1 MVVAFAACQPG
12 KTGGFRNSQ
21 SEPVPSA
28 VLRKRKSPRRARPG
42 SRVENAYDALKSAI
56 RENIYP
62 PGHFAAEIKVAAQ
75 LGMSRTPV
83 HEAAIRLQEE
93 GLVEV
98 LPRRGI
104 RVRNISHNDIRETYE
119 LTIALESMAA
129 EVLAARPA
137 SAAVN
142 RIVARLE
149 AETRTM
155 ESALRKNDLDRWAAA
170 DDRFHEILTSEC
182 GNGRLSR
189 MASTIRDQTH
199 RARLLTLRLRPL
211 PVRSALE
218 HRAIIEAIRKGDRAA
233 AARTAGAHRRRAG
246 EIMIPLLEKFSTP
259 NA

>member
-1 MVVAFAACQPG
+1 MPATIL
-12 KTGGFRNSQ
+12 K
-21 SEPVPSA
+21 
-28 VLRKRKSPRRARPG
+28 KRKHAHPAPSG
-42 SRVENAYDALKSAI
+42 SRVENAYAALKSAI
-56 RENIYP
+56 RENVYP
-62 PGHFAAEIKVAAQ
+62 PGHFAAETEVAAQ

-93 GLVEV
+93 GLIEV

-104 RVRNISHNDIRETYE
+104 LVRAISHRDIRETYE

-137 SAAVN
+137 SPALN
-142 RIVARLE
+142 RIIAQLE

-155 ESALRKNDLDRWAAA
+155 ESALRKNDLNKWAAA
-170 DDRFHEILTSEC
+170 DDRFHEILTGEC

-211 PVRSALE
+211 PVKSAPE
-218 HRAIIEAIRKGDRAA
+218 HRAIIAAIRKGDPAA
-233 AARTAGAHRRRAG
+233 AAKMAGAHRRRAG
-246 EIMIPLLEKFSTP
+246 EIMIPLIEKFSTP

>member
-1 MVVAFAACQPG
+1 MVAACAVCQSG
-12 KTGGFRNSQ
+12 KTGGLENSQ
-21 SEPVPSA
+21 SELVPPA
-28 VLRKRKSPRRARPG
+28 VLRKRKSTRPVRSG
-42 SRVENAYDALKSAI
+42 SRVENAYAALKSAI

-62 PGHFAAEIKVAAQ
+62 PGHFAAENEVANQ

-104 RVRNISHNDIRETYE
+104 LVRAISHRDIRETYE

-129 EVLAARPA
+129 EVLAARP
-137 SAAVN
+137 SSPAVS
-142 RIVARLE
+142 RIIARLE
-149 AETRTM
+149 GETKAM
-155 ESALRKNDLDRWAAA
+155 ESALRKNDLNRWAAA
-170 DDRFHEILTSEC
+170 DERFHEILTGEC

-211 PVRSALE
+211 PVKSAEE
-218 HRAIIEAIRKGDRAA
+218 HRTIIEAIRKGDPAA
-233 AARTAGAHRRRAG
+233 AAKMAGAHRRRAS

>member
-1 MVVAFAACQPG
+1 M
-12 KTGGFRNSQ
+12 
-21 SEPVPSA
+21 PSA
-28 VLRKRKSPRRARPG
+28 VLKKHKSARRAAPG
-42 SRVENAYDALKSAI
+42 SRVENAYAALKSAI

-62 PGHFAAEIKVAAQ
+62 PGHFAAENEVAAQ

-104 RVRNISHNDIRETYE
+104 LVRAISHRDIRETYE

-129 EVLAARPA
+129 EVLAARP
-137 SAAVN
+137 SSPAVG

-149 AETRTM
+149 AETRAM
-155 ESALRKNDLDRWAAA
+155 ENALKKNDLDKWAAA
-170 DDRFHEILTSEC
+170 DDRFHEILTGEC

-211 PVRSALE
+211 PIRSAPE
-218 HRAIIEAIRKGDRAA
+218 HRAIIEAIRRGNPAA
-233 AARTAGAHRRRAG
+233 AARTAAAHRRRAG

-259 NA
+259 NS

>member
-1 MVVAFAACQPG
+1 MVAAFAACQPETARG
-12 KTGGFRNSQ
+12 SRIQQ
-21 SEPVPSA
+21 SEAVPTA
-28 VLRKRKSPRRARPG
+28 ILKKRKNAHPAPSG
-42 SRVENAYDALKSAI
+42 SRVENAYAALKSAI
-56 RENIYP
+56 RENVYP
-62 PGHFAAEIKVAAQ
+62 PGHFAAENEVAVQ

-93 GLVEV
+93 GLIKV

-104 RVRNISHNDIRETYE
+104 LVCAISHRDIRETYE

-129 EVLAARPA
+129 EVLAARPSS
-137 SAAVN
+137 SAVSKT
-142 RIVARLE
+142 IARLE
-149 AETRTM
+149 AETKTM
-155 ESALRKNDLDRWAAA
+155 ESALRKNDLDKWAAA
-170 DDRFHEILTSEC
+170 DDRFHEILTGEC

-211 PVRSALE
+211 PVKSAPE
-218 HRAIIEAIRKGDRAA
+218 HWAIIEAIRKGNPSA
-233 AARTAGAHRRRAG
+233 AARMAGAHRRRAS